1 VSLALALAL
10 SGINGRH
17 SFADTL
23 FIDEGFGA
31 LDTDTLDV
39 AVNAL
44 ETIQSLGRKVGVV
57 THVAGMKER
66 MPVQARVEKLGAGR
80 SRVRLLPA

>member
-1 VSLALALAL
+1 VIDREMGEERRSTRSL

-31 LDTDTLDV
+31 LDTDTLHV
-39 AVNAL
+39 AVDAL
-44 ETIQSLGRKVGVV
+44 ETIQSLGR
-57 THVAGMKER
+57 
-66 MPVQARVEKLGAGR
+66 
-80 SRVRLLPA
+80 